1 LRDHQTNPFLFPYFS
16 QIFLELG
23 LSFPNSSEAVTTK
36 AISMGLVICRVMK
49 AGSDGPVV
57 MSGREAESFV
67 VQLLAKQ
74 GPLSTMEV
82 EKLARKQHKRCPDQ
96 TVLFLTKMKKKGLI
110 KGEVSY
116 ERRGWVWWVEDH
128 NQ

>member
-1 LRDHQTNPFLFPYFS
+1 
-16 QIFLELG
+16 
-23 LSFPNSSEAVTTK
+23 
-36 AISMGLVICRVMK
+36 MK
-49 AGSDGPVV
+49 AGSGEPVV
-57 MSGREAESFV
+57 MGGEEAERFV
-67 VQLLAKQ
+67 VQLLAEF

-116 ERRGWVWWVEDH
+116 ERKGWVWWVEKAS
-128 NQ
+128 Q